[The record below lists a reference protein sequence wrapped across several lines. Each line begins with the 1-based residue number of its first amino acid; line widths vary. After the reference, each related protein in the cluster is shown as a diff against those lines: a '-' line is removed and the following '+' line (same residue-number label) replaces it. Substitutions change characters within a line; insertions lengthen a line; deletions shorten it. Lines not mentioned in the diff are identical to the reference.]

1 MSIDLLI
8 IRNRAKLEKLITND
22 ENYVKILKQSQKL
35 DKLINKKMG
44 IKYCSNYLPSPDTE

>member
-8 IRNRAKLEKLITND
+8 IRNRAKLEKMIREEKDYKL
-22 ENYVKILKQSQKL
+22 ILKQSEKL

-44 IKYCSNYLPSPDTE
+44 ILIK